1 MTTRYFKIENES
13 ALAAWDAEQKEIEA
27 LFESVKPLVDRF
39 GGMALYS
46 NSADSYGFA
55 GLSFLGE
62 PENPELWTK
71 PQSQNGNT
79 QRPRT
84 SLRKATKEQ
93 RQQLAELQKEWDAL
107 YPKNSR
113 VDRDPLYKSI
123 GTHWGQLLFSG
134 LTIFRRGD
142 CIYAAT
148 SAALEVDGLS
158 EITGSEFNQ
167 AMNSVEQAK

>member
-13 ALAAWDAEQKEIEA
+13 ALAAWDAEQKEKNA
-27 LFESVKPLVDRF
+27 LYESTKPLADRF
-39 GGMALYS
+39 GGKPLFS
-46 NSADSYGFA
+46 TTHDSYGFA
-55 GLSFLGE
+55 GLRFFGE

-93 RQQLAELQKEWDAL
+93 RQQLAKLQKEWDAL
-107 YPKNSR
+107 YPKNNR

-123 GTHWGQLLFSG
+123 GTHWGQLVFSG

-158 EITGSEFNQ
+158 EITGSEFDQ
-167 AMNSVEQAK
+167 AMNNVEQAK